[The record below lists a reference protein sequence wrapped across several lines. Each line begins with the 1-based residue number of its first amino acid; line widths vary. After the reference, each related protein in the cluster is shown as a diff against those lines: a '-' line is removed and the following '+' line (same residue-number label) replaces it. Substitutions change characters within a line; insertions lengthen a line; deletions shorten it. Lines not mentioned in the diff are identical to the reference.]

1 MRYSSTDPLTLV
13 YVRRRLAA
21 AAPKPPLVGYGGWT
35 YFLTSGAMTW
45 QEARAEVEIVPG
57 ASLATFDS
65 EVRVDWPNSIGKL
78 IEEAEPY

>member
-1 MRYSSTDPLTLV
+1 
-13 YVRRRLAA
+13 
-21 AAPKPPLVGYGGWT
+21 
-35 YFLTSGAMTW
+35 MTW

-57 ASLATFDS
+57 ATLATFDS